1 MSIVRRFLIAPSL
14 ARLVRKERGATRIV
28 EGYFPAQSGRSSH
41 VLVDG
46 SQCHLVLATSGPEG
60 LPVEERTEVPRGHAE
75 ALLDV
80 CAGKA
85 VFDRARIALPG
96 GREAQVDRFSAP
108 GPFDLVSVEFD
119 GHEEADR
126 FYAPAW
132 FGPEVTGQGAYDR
145 RAMAL
150 EGLPPA
156 GEASL
161 SNGALDALLDVLEDR
176 FGAQRYAPAPAAPR
190 REDDA
195 RVMEALR
202 RLAGSGSGAAT
213 GTASA
218 PTPATPATPG
228 QPVTGRGPAPG
239 GGPTAQR
246 ANVATAPAAAPAAAA
261 AMALPED
268 EDDDE
273 RLDDVMQ
280 GLSRALGS
288 PLDDEPE
295 EQGSVV
301 EVESWTRARR
311 SEA

>member
-1 MSIVRRFLIAPSL
+1 MSTVRRFLIAPSL

-46 SQCHLVLATSGPEG
+46 NQCHLVLATTGPEG
-60 LPVEERTEVPRGHAE
+60 APMEERTEVPRGHAE

-85 VFDRARIALPG
+85 VFDRARLALPG
-96 GREAQVDRFSAP
+96 GREAQVDRFSTP
-108 GPFDLVSVEFD
+108 GPFDLVSVEFEGD
-119 GHEEADR
+119 EEAGR

-145 RAMAL
+145 RAIAL

-161 SNGALDALLDVLEDR
+161 SNGALDALLDALEDR
-176 FGAQRYAPAPAAPR
+176 FGMQRYGGAPAAPPR

-202 RLAGSGSGAAT
+202 RLAGSGSGTAA
-213 GTASA
+213 GAAPGSSPAAPAS
-218 PTPATPATPG
+218 G
-228 QPVTGRGPAPG
+228 QAVPGRGPAPG

-246 ANVATAPAAAPAAAA
+246 ANVAMAPAAAAPAAMVA
-261 AMALPED
+261 PED

-280 GLSRALGS
+280 GLSRALGA